1 MSIRLPPTAS
11 LRALESA
18 ARHLSYTRAAEEL
31 FITQSAVSH
40 QIKHAE
46 EIWNVKLFSRRGRTL
61 VLTEAGEALAPVV
74 RTFLQSL
81 ETTFAELQRT
91 VDSFS
96 IKISLLP
103 SFAFKWLVP
112 RLGHLKEKNPNLDV
126 WISTSEEIV
135 DLSHSDVDLAIRL
148 GLGNWPELY
157 SQRLLQEYVFPVCSP
172 RFLSGIKYPEKPED
186 LLTLP
191 LLYRHSTDICPR
203 WKDWFND
210 IGTTIKSLPRGT
222 RFPDTSL
229 AVQGAIDDQGIALAR
244 SAHVADDL
252 AAGRLVKL
260 FDIESHSNV
269 AYYITCLKGRE
280 TSPAISAMIEW
291 LVLEADKAQSDF
303 DRVGKRTRPVTN
315 N

>member
-1 MSIRLPPTAS
+1 MSVRLPPTAS

-46 EIWNVKLFSRRGRTL
+46 EIWNVKLFSRRGRKL
-61 VLTEAGEALAPVV
+61 VLTEAGAALAPVV
-74 RTFLQSL
+74 RTFLKSL
-81 ETTFAELQRT
+81 ETTFAELQQSS
-91 VDSFS
+91 DSES

-112 RLGHLKEKNPNLDV
+112 RLGHLKVNHPNLDV
-126 WISTSEEIV
+126 WISTSEDIV
-135 DLSHSDVDLAIRL
+135 DLSNSDVDLAIRL
-148 GLGNWPELY
+148 GLGNWSDLY
-157 SQRLLQEYVFPVCSP
+157 TKLLLREYVFPVCSP
-172 RFLSGIKYPEKPED
+172 RFLASIEPPETPKD
-186 LLTLP
+186 LLKLP
-191 LLYRHSTDICPR
+191 LLYRHSNDICPR
-203 WKDWFND
+203 WRDWFTD
-210 IGTTIKSLPRGT
+210 IGTMIKSLPRGT

-229 AVQGAIDDQGIALAR
+229 ALQAAIDDQGIALAR

-260 FDIESHSNV
+260 FNIESHSNV

-280 TSPAISAMIEW
+280 KTPAIAAMIDW
-291 LVLEADKAQSDF
+291 LTVEAQLAQNDF
-303 DRVGKRTRPVTN
+303 DRVGKGQKH
-315 N
+315 